1 MGLFDKIKKGLQKTS
16 DAVSR
21 SLDAVF
27 AGFVTIDDDLLEEL
41 EECIPAPA
49 WREVE
54 AQIEQKELSG
64 YLEEFLDTLG
74 KRERTIFLRR
84 YWAAQTLKEIGKACG
99 VTEHHAAV
107 ILERSRKK
115 LRKFL
120 EERGIWI

>member
-1 MGLFDKIKKGLQKTS
+1 MYTGSG
-16 DAVSR
+16 
-21 SLDAVF
+21 
-27 AGFVTIDDDLLEEL
+27 
-41 EECIPAPA
+41 
-49 WREVE
+49 REVE
-54 AQIEQKELSG
+54 AQIERKELSG

-84 YWAAQTLKEIGKACG
+84 YWAAQALKEIGKACG